1 MLLPGDKVKDCEVIA
16 PLGSGGMARLY
27 LARRRG
33 VGGFS
38 RLVTLKLVHPHL
50 IEDERIVKLFL
61 DEARISAHVAH
72 PNVVHVEEVGKF
84 GDSYF
89 IAMEYVHGVSL
100 AELLARLNERRLRL
114 RPKLCV
120 WLAGQIAEAL
130 HAAHEAKGENG
141 APLGI
146 VHRDVSPQNVLV
158 GHTGHVKL
166 IDFGIARSQTEAD
179 PRIGARA
186 VLGKLRYMSPEQLR
200 LERADRRTDVY
211 ALGVMLWEML
221 AGRNLLRCRRLDD
234 EGDWT
239 IRENPPPPSKYSA
252 HSTPSLDRV
261 VSKAIAFD
269 PADRYDSAFQFRTAL
284 LRADPAAATLDAP
297 MVAAL
302 MRSMLGDELD
312 RRRASWPSE
321 VSGALEGE
329 TDGPSSQKWSLED
342 LTSNNLGLFPILEA
356 QAADEL
362 ERAAESAALSC
373 DTSQAGD
380 DAAIEEDSGEYS
392 DGDEYPD
399 FSGATDDYAD
409 TCQASGAYA
418 DTGHYSGDY
427 ADVSEQDDDDAE
439 PTVAIRSARPPL
451 AAVEPAMPML
461 ASSYTDMMLAA
472 SMTSMSEPT
481 FASVRADLMLALAT
495 ASVSYDPREGLRV
508 ENSTQILPSRFVAQE
523 YEPTTVHSSVID
535 IPEIHAHAELVPA
548 SAIDT
553 LNCPPVLARPL
564 ESLTSALAF
573 RAAVIAS
580 GCLAVGM
587 LLGSLLPR
595 PAQGEPRPQQP
606 PVEYVVVSTAAVA
619 HAALDSVP
627 MPSQPSAAT
636 PPTTVTTPE
645 VDVTRSAE
653 AAAAPQDCAAGG
665 AARTLTGSYRDALD
679 GSNAADSGGC
689 RTEVASE
696 RSGRSVRYEA
706 RVYGSRR
713 SAARLGKHWMSASWS
728 TKRAAS
734 RKAKWSDRA
743 DD

>member
-1 MLLPGDKVKDCEVIA
+1 MLSPGDKVKDCEVIA

-100 AELLARLNERRLRL
+100 AELLARLTERRLRL

-146 VHRDVSPQNVLV
+146 VHRDVSPQNVLI

-166 IDFGIARSQTEAD
+166 IDFGIARSQAEND
-179 PRIGARA
+179 QRLGGRA

-200 LERADRRTDVY
+200 LETADRRTDVY

-234 EGDWT
+234 EHDWST
-239 IRENPPPPSKYSA
+239 RENPPPPSKYSA

-261 VSKAIAFD
+261 VLKAIAFD
-269 PADRYDSAFQFRTAL
+269 PNARYDSAFQFRTAL

-321 VSGALEGE
+321 VSGELEAKADP
-329 TDGPSSQKWSLED
+329 TSSQQWSLED
-342 LTSNNLGLFPILEA
+342 LTSNNLGLFPTLGSGGGESEHA
-356 QAADEL
+356 HEDVHEDVHEDAD
-362 ERAAESAALSC
+362 
-373 DTSQAGD
+373 Q
-380 DAAIEEDSGEYS
+380 
-392 DGDEYPD
+392 YPD
-399 FSGATDDYAD
+399 FSGDSDDYAD
-409 TCQASGAYA
+409 TRQDSEVYA
-418 DTGHYSGDY
+418 DTR
-427 ADVSEQDDDDAE
+427 VQSEKIEDDDDDDDDDDEAE
-439 PTVAIRSARPPL
+439 PTVAIRSARPL
-451 AAVEPAMPML
+451 ARVDDGIPML
-461 ASSYTDMMLAA
+461 ASSYADMMLAA
-472 SMTSMSEPT
+472 TTTSMTEPM

-495 ASVSYDPREGLRV
+495 ASVSYHPREGLRV
-508 ENSTQILPSRFVAQE
+508 ENSTLMLPSHIVDGPKEQ
-523 YEPTTVHSSVID
+523 TTVDMSVID
-535 IPEIHAHAELVPA
+535 MPAIHAEAEFLPPT
-548 SAIDT
+548 AIDT
-553 LNCPPVLARPL
+553 LNCPPVPLRPL
-564 ESLTSALAF
+564 ESLSSTLVF
-573 RAAVIAS
+573 RAATIAS
-580 GCLAVGM
+580 VCLAVGM
-587 LLGSLLPR
+587 LLGSLMSR
-595 PAQGEPRPQQP
+595 PARRQPSAQHP
-606 PVEYVVVSTAAVA
+606 PVEYVVVSAAAARAAVDSVRAPAQPTAAVVNPQ
-619 HAALDSVP
+619 S
-627 MPSQPSAAT
+627 
-636 PPTTVTTPE
+636 VTTPE
-645 VDVTRSAE
+645 VDVTRTVEVGATPLDCM
-653 AAAAPQDCAAGG
+653 AAPGG
-665 AARTLTGSYRDALD
+665 AKVLTGVYRDRLSGECEARTEAELARASRVARREARGYSGRR
-679 GSNAADSGGC
+679 NAA
-689 RTEVASE
+689 RVTRHASTTGW
-696 RSGRSVRYEA
+696 SSK
-706 RVYGSRR
+706 R
-713 SAARLGKHWMSASWS
+713 SAGRKGKWASHS
-728 TKRAAS
+728 G
-734 RKAKWSDRA
+734 D
-743 DD
+743 